1 MGIEKGL
8 RQEFPLE
15 KITKDYKL
23 TSIPEPKEAVP
34 KVLPQAPELEVAVLS
49 AMIIDPECI
58 PNVFEILKPEC
69 FYKEEHRIIFETIV
83 DLFEAG
89 KSVDLFILNQELKK
103 KGLLEKVG
111 GATYLTE
118 ISNAVATSANVE
130 EYAKVIHDKYI
141 LREIIKMSN
150 MLANSAFKEDAD
162 AFELLD
168 FAEKK
173 LFEISA
179 EKFKSDTIDFKKAV
193 KQVLEKYE
201 KVRKDKKLLI

>member
-69 FYKEEHRIIFETIV
+69 FYKEEHRII
-83 DLFEAG
+83 L
-89 KSVDLFILNQELKK
+89 S
-103 KGLLEKVG
+103 
-111 GATYLTE
+111 
-118 ISNAVATSANVE
+118 S
-130 EYAKVIHDKYI
+130 
-141 LREIIKMSN
+141 
-150 MLANSAFKEDAD
+150 
-162 AFELLD
+162 
-168 FAEKK
+168 
-173 LFEISA
+173 
-179 EKFKSDTIDFKKAV
+179 
-193 KQVLEKYE
+193 
-201 KVRKDKKLLI
+201 

>member
-141 LREIIKMSN
+141 LREIIKCQICWQILLLKKMPMRLSCLILQRKNCLKSRLRNSN
-150 MLANSAFKEDAD
+150 PIPLI
-162 AFELLD
+162 L
-168 FAEKK
+168 KK
-173 LFEISA
+173 QLSRCL
-179 EKFKSDTIDFKKAV
+179 KNM
-193 KQVLEKYE
+193 
-201 KVRKDKKLLI
+201 RR